1 MKSLFSFKSVGEKE
15 KEPVFCVRYLS
26 VAVIANK
33 RRRSNNM
40 MKELVK
46 IIEQESYA
54 YRDPITDFVSCL
66 YIDYDFHSAQKKLKV
81 GRVTVGLGEK
91 TTTPNPPP
99 THTLDTRYYSPKT
112 PPPLILLA
120 PNPPLNST
128 CIIHYKRGSEAL
140 LMCCYRNAI

>member
-1 MKSLFSFKSVGEKE
+1 MLSLFSFKSVGGKRKKSPSNIIFYVEFVFFQKCVWGGR

-81 GRVTVGLGEK
+81 GRVGLRK
-91 TTTPNPPP
+91 TAPQTP
-99 THTLDTRYYSPKT
+99 HSL
-112 PPPLILLA
+112 
-120 PNPPLNST
+120 
-128 CIIHYKRGSEAL
+128 
-140 LMCCYRNAI
+140 